1 MGYEPQFVLGCPCG
15 ATLTGDTEDDIVSVV
30 TAHLAAEH
38 PERLGHYD
46 RDQIL
51 FMAKRLV
58 K

>member
-1 MGYEPQFVLGCPCG
+1 MGYELQFMLGSPCG
-15 ATLTGDTEDDIVSVV
+15 TTLTGDTEDDIVSLV
-30 TAHLAAEH
+30 TAHLAAVH
-38 PERLGHYD
+38 PERAGHYD